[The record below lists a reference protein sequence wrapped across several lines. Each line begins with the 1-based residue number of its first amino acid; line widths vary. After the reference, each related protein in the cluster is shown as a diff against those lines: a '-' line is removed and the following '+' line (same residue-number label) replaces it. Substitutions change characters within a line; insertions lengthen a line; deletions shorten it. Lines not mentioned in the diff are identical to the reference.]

1 MSLLPKRAHSTT
13 RLLRHP
19 NGLSIYYKRGNA
31 DVEEEMIR
39 VTVINEG
46 KTNPDDTLRSSKSSE
61 SVCTTDKSSS
71 SAASSGKSEKKKKT
85 EKEKASRSSKIR
97 PTSYAK
103 RYKARQRGPLHFDSL
118 DQETMRVLD
127 DLKLL
132 NSRIR
137 MRFHIGPSPSHTE
150 NMEKL
155 HKNKQKNLKTPTTGS
170 SRITSN
176 SSHSSSCSSTVSCD
190 SPPHTARIISQTN
203 STSTSPVRTAQA
215 FDYCGRPLK
224 PQLDNSP
231 FPNAFSTNTRKE
243 ANEFFERKKKKKE
256 VKPVKSDTSNTSSD
270 SSSKFIKPPV
280 PPVAKSS
287 GASSSSSFTST
298 SSSASS
304 IKKKKETPTTSRI
317 LNLFKATNPPSETTS
332 SSGTPPV
339 KLTRVSSDSKF
350 PGARSPATRRKVRL
364 LLKECARKKREIEK
378 ELAEFNMN
386 EEKNNVATVLKT
398 MVREKNKKK
407 EEMKK
412 TESNHSSLRTIYSK
426 SEMTIGCNSCCSC
439 VECITTCDRNHV
451 KKEMRKKT
459 PKKEVSTTESQKT
472 SEKSSKSTKSSK
484 KSKKSRKSV
493 MKRIRRSK
501 KRRAK
506 KFARSTSS
514 SSMVSTSTTE
524 SIDASSKSNK
534 KKKGF

>member
-1 MSLLPKRAHSTT
+1 MSLHPKRAHSTT
-13 RLLRHP
+13 RLDHRS

-46 KTNPDDTLRSSKSSE
+46 ETNPDDTLRSSKSSE
-61 SVCTTDKSSS
+61 SVCTTEKSSS
-71 SAASSGKSEKKKKT
+71 SAASSGKSDKKKK
-85 EKEKASRSSKIR
+85 ERKKASRSSKVR

-103 RYKARQRGPLHFDSL
+103 QYKARQRGPLHFDSL

-155 HKNKQKNLKTPTTGS
+155 NKNKQRNLKTPSTS
-170 SRITSN
+170 SRATSN
-176 SSHSSSCSSTVSCD
+176 SSYSSSCSSSTVSCD

-203 STSTSPVRTAQA
+203 STSSSPVRTAQA

-224 PQLDNSP
+224 PQLDNTP
-231 FPNAFSTNTRKE
+231 FPNAISTNTRKE
-243 ANEFFERKKKKKE
+243 ANEFFDRKKKKKE
-256 VKPVKSDTSNTSSD
+256 VKPVKSDTSTTSSD
-270 SSSKFIKPPV
+270 SSSSKFIKPPV
-280 PPVAKSS
+280 PPVAMSS
-287 GASSSSSFTST
+287 GSSSSSV
-298 SSSASS
+298 SS
-304 IKKKKETPTTSRI
+304 IKKKKETPTTSKI
-317 LNLFKATNPPSETTS
+317 LNLFKATNPPSETSS

-378 ELAEFNMN
+378 ELAEMNMN
-386 EEKNNVATVLKT
+386 EEKNNVATVLKA

-451 KKEMRKKT
+451 KKEVREKT
-459 PKKEVSTTESQKT
+459 PKKEKSTIESQKT
-472 SEKSSKSTKSSK
+472 SEKSRKSTKSSK

-506 KFARSTSS
+506 KYARSTSS
-514 SSMVSTSTTE
+514 SSMVSTTTTE

-534 KKKGF
+534 KKKVI